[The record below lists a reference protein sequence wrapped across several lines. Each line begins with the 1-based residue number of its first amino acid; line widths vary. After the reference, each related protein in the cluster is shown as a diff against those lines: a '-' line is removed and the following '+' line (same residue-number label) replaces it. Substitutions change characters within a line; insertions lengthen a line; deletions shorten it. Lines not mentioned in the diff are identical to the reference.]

1 MTLAP
6 SFSPPNHIFSHH
18 ASLTSSSPSAGQGNT
33 KPLQHLHQYYLHH
46 HSSHTITS
54 TNTLV
59 AIEPSRRRVTL
70 HKQTYVEK
78 TREPRTMPASKNK
91 KGKSVRFCDTK
102 LENIRFFLKTQKPS
116 AVRLGDPS
124 SLPLACPS
132 CREQVEL
139 KYPNWPTIRTP
150 AIQSVIRIESL
161 QLDKND
167 NILLGRC
174 RVANL
179 AFEKHVTVRY
189 TTDYWKSFHE
199 TEALYR
205 EPIGSSA
212 NTWDRFSFTIR
223 LDDCASPNITV
234 YLALKYTVNDNEF
247 WDNNDGAN
255 YQVDVILPSDCH
267 HYDNEEDNEAAA
279 AADTAYH
286 HPTASAAAP
295 TVTTTLKKSLTTPTF
310 SKTSITTSSF
320 SHNNINSINLR
331 ENTQQEKK
339 LGHRYDFGASLSA
352 AKRSDTVPSR
362 ASPLQQPRAMA
373 SFSNMQHLKHFPSYY
388 YQQQEQQ
395 KRPASPD
402 NDDDDDGSQTRYH
415 DFVNKYCFY
424 GNSFASPAPSPPSFS
439 PCPSPE
445 PICS

>member
-18 ASLTSSSPSAGQGNT
+18 ASLTSSSPSAAGQGNV
-33 KPLQHLHQYYLHH
+33 KSLQHLHQYYLHH
-46 HSSHTITS
+46 HSSHTMNS
-54 TNTLV
+54 TNNVV

-70 HKQTYVEK
+70 HKQAHVEK
-78 TREPRTMPASKNK
+78 AREPQTVPISKSK

-102 LENIRFFLKTQKPS
+102 LESVRFFLKTQKPS
-116 AVRLGDPS
+116 AVRQGDPS

-167 NILLGRC
+167 NILRGRC

-267 HYDNEEDNEAAA
+267 HYDNEDDNEA
-279 AADTAYH
+279 DSAYH
-286 HPTASAAAP
+286 PAVAKATPTATA
-295 TVTTTLKKSLTTPTF
+295 TLKKSLSSPTF
-310 SKTSITTSSF
+310 STTSITSPASVPKT
-320 SHNNINSINLR
+320 NTNYINFR

-373 SFSNMQHLKHFPSYY
+373 SFSNMQHFKQFPSYY

-402 NDDDDDGSQTRYH
+402 NETDDDGSQTRYH